1 MLPRARRL
9 LKPEAF
15 RAAAGGALHAPPFPE
30 CDERLIRAGN
40 QPQGAHLAWYD
51 NVFSMI
57 DLRSFTNI
65 WFWVALAV
73 MWSSLSHYIIGV
85 PFDMV
90 QRARRSGG
98 QAMVD
103 LEALVDI
110 QTRRQLYILRTGG
123 VWVIGFWSAFIAT
136 LAVVGFFYCVE
147 VAQALTLLIL
157 PMSVVF
163 VMGFRLAARIEA
175 EAPRNE
181 ALTRRLTWH
190 RLKVQLIGMLSI
202 LIAALWGMWQFQSA
216 SVLGR

>member
-1 MLPRARRL
+1 M
-9 LKPEAF
+9 
-15 RAAAGGALHAPPFPE
+15 
-30 CDERLIRAGN
+30 
-40 QPQGAHLAWYD
+40 AWYD

-73 MWSSLSHYIIGV
+73 MWSSLSHYVIGV

-90 QRARRSGG
+90 QRARRKGG
-98 QAMVD
+98 EAMDD

-123 VWVIGFWSAFIAT
+123 VWVIGFWSAFIAA
-136 LAVVGFFYCVE
+136 LAVVGFGYRVE

-157 PMSVVF
+157 PMSIVF
-163 VMGFRLAARIEA
+163 AMGFRLAARIEA
-175 EAPRNE
+175 ENPRDE

-190 RLKVQLIGMLSI
+190 RLKVQVIGIVSI
-202 LIAALWGMWQFQSA
+202 LISALWGMWQFQAA